1 MKSIK
6 VFLAVL
12 AVSLM
17 VSCQNSS
24 SGIMGGGSVSFDN
37 QVDSLSYLIGSNIG
51 TNVKEDPFLGKAD
64 INLAAMMKGMDD
76 VLKGNESAIAPEAF
90 NQLMTTFQ
98 QQVMEQK
105 KVDNDAF
112 FDENKDKEGVV
123 VLPSGLQYKVL
134 QEGDGAIPTA
144 EDEVKVHYR
153 GTLLDGREF
162 DSSYKTGEPAQFR
175 VTRVIRGWI
184 EALQMMKV
192 GSKWE
197 LYVPPALGY
206 GAQGSRGS
214 IIGPEEVLIFQVEL
228 LEIVDTQQ

>member
-1 MKSIK
+1 MKSIR
-6 VFLAVL
+6 VYFAVL
-12 AVSLM
+12 AVSLLF
-17 VSCQNSS
+17 SCQNSS
-24 SGIMGGGSVSFDN
+24 QGLIGGEVTLET
-37 QVDSLSYLIGSNIG
+37 QVDSISYFIGSNVG
-51 TNVKEDPFLGKAD
+51 NNVKEDPFLGKAD
-64 INLAAMMKGMDD
+64 INLAAMMKGVDD
-76 VLKGNESAIAPEAF
+76 VLKGNESAIDPESI
-90 NQLMTTFQ
+90 NQLMTAFQ

-105 KVDNDAF
+105 KVDNEAF

-162 DSSYKTGEPAQFR
+162 DSSYKTGEPAQFP

-197 LYVPPALGY
+197 LYVPTALGY
-206 GAQGSRGS
+206 GPQGSRGHILYS
-214 IIGPEEVLIFQVEL
+214 TQIISRTTPGCSRL
-228 LEIVDTQQ
+228 

>member
-1 MKSIK
+1 MKSIQ
-6 VFLAVL
+6 VYFAIL

-17 VSCQNSS
+17 FSCQNSS
-24 SGIMGGGSVSFDN
+24 QGLIGGEVTLET
-37 QVDSLSYLIGSNIG
+37 QVDSISYFIGSNVG
-51 TNVKEDPFLGKAD
+51 NNVKEDPFLSKSD
-64 INLAAMMKGMDD
+64 INLAAMMKGVDD
-76 VLKGNESAIAPEAF
+76 VLKGNESAIDPESI
-90 NQLMTTFQ
+90 NQLMTSFQ

-105 KVDNDAF
+105 KEDNEAF
-112 FDENKDKEGVV
+112 FNENKDKEGVV

-134 QEGDGAIPTA
+134 QEGDGDIPTA
-144 EDEVKVHYR
+144 EDQVKVHYR

-162 DSSYKTGEPAQFR
+162 DSSYKTGEPAQFP

-206 GAQGSRGS
+206 GPQGSRGS